1 MIRNRGGIVSVRKAS
16 QLDQQKTFETT
27 VTNYQCLFC
36 YQSILIQNI
45 HEAKCSC
52 GSQWFEK
59 KKGKK
64 VKVCEA
70 V

>member
-1 MIRNRGGIVSVRKAS
+1 MIRNRGGIVNV
-16 QLDQQKTFETT
+16 QQTTKVNQEKTFETT
-27 VTNYQCLFC
+27 VTNYACLFC
-36 YQSILIQNI
+36 NINIFITNI
-45 HEAKCSC
+45 HEAKCAC

>member
-1 MIRNRGGIVSVRKAS
+1 MIRNRGGIVKAQQTIKLS
-16 QLDQQKTFETT
+16 SQKTFETT
-27 VTNYQCLFC
+27 ITNYACLFC
-36 YQSILIQNI
+36 NRNILIHNI
-45 HEAKCSC
+45 HEAKCAC

>member
-1 MIRNRGGIVSVRKAS
+1 MIRSRTGTVKLNNFRPVLKE
-16 QLDQQKTFETT
+16 KTFEASI
-27 VTNYQCLFC
+27 TNYCCLFC
-36 YQSILIQNI
+36 QKSIMIANI

>member
-1 MIRNRGGIVSVRKAS
+1 MIRNRGGIVNIRQNLHINKH
-16 QLDQQKTFETT
+16 KTFETT
-27 VTNYQCLFC
+27 ITNYSCLFC
-36 YQSILIQNI
+36 SKSILIYNI
-45 HEAKCSC
+45 HEAKCAC

>member
-1 MIRNRGGIVSVRKAS
+1 MIRNRGGIVNIRQSKQVEK
-16 QLDQQKTFETT
+16 QKTFETT
-27 VTNYQCLFC
+27 VTNYSCLFC
-36 YQSILIQNI
+36 GRSILIYNI
-45 HEAKCSC
+45 HDAKCAC
-52 GSQWFEK
+52 ASQWFEK

>member
-36 YQSILIQNI
+36 NQSILISNI